1 MISDPLYTWDPNTGT
16 ASCII
21 EYDGLTFCGIA
32 KCHPNDEDMQ
42 SEKVG
47 MYIAELRAKIK
58 FMQYQKRIDR
68 AKVDALKNLLFSM
81 DRSKH
86 FDRNSY
92 AIKRL
97 YKHLKAAIVDVEND
111 RKLIEDYRIEIKR
124 YIDTK
129 DIFYKYIRRNREKDK
144 NK

>member
-1 MISDPLYTWDPNTGT
+1 MGKWLTVEEKLKT
-16 ASCII
+16 AYVEF

-32 KCHPNDEDMQ
+32 KCHPSDEDMQ

-58 FMQYQKRIDR
+58 FMQYQKRIDK
-68 AKVDALKNLLFSM
+68 AKADALKNLLFSM

-92 AIKRL
+92 AVKRL
-97 YKHLKAAIVDVEND
+97 YKHLKAAMIDVEND

-129 DIFYKYIRRNREKDK
+129 DIFYKYVRRNREKDK

>member
-68 AKVDALKNLLFSM
+68 AKDDEIKNLLFSM

-86 FDRNSY
+86 FDCNSY
-92 AIKRL
+92 AVKRL
-97 YKHLKAAIVDVEND
+97 YKHLKAAMLEVEND

>member
-1 MISDPLYTWDPNTGT
+1 MISDPLYSWDPNTGT

-68 AKVDALKNLLFSM
+68 AKDDEIKNLLFSM

-86 FDRNSY
+86 FDCNSY
-92 AIKRL
+92 AVKRL
-97 YKHLKAAIVDVEND
+97 YKHLKAAMLEVEND

>member
-1 MISDPLYTWDPNTGT
+1 MSSDPLYSWDPNTGT

-81 DRSKH
+81 DMSKH
-86 FDRNSY
+86 FDCNSY
-92 AIKRL
+92 AVKRL
-97 YKHLKAAIVDVEND
+97 YKHLKAAMLEVEND